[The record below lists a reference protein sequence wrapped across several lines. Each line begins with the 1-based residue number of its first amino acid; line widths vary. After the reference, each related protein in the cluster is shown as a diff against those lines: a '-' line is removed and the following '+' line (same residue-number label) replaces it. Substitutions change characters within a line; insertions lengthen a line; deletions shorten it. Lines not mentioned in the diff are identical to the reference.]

1 MLERL
6 SPSSAYPHKY
16 VHFPAPKARWVRPAR
31 PLSLIVARMRA
42 ATNWSYVSAR
52 SSHGTVPSLKPLIVV
67 QHTPIR
73 EEERLSEL
81 ETSRG
86 TLLAII
92 GCFQGCSLDLSLVHT
107 PDDLP
112 EEDLTT

>member
-1 MLERL
+1 MGQ
-6 SPSSAYPHKY
+6 AC
-16 VHFPAPKARWVRPAR
+16 KASQFDRCQDASCDELVIC
-31 PLSLIVARMRA
+31 L
-42 ATNWSYVSAR
+42 NAR

-112 EEDLTT
+112 EEDLRTRNSNCNWMHRNLMIKY

>member
-1 MLERL
+1 
-6 SPSSAYPHKY
+6 
-16 VHFPAPKARWVRPAR
+16 
-31 PLSLIVARMRA
+31 
-42 ATNWSYVSAR
+42 
-52 SSHGTVPSLKPLIVV
+52 LIVV

-112 EEDLTT
+112 EEDLTTRNSKYDWMTRNLMIKY